1 MPPKGENMAARKK
14 DTAVQ
19 DVTVQ
24 DVAEDVMEAKE
35 AVQEES
41 PVQDNEP
48 VSDEN
53 EETTVQEDTTE
64 ADEAA
69 QQSIAP
75 KRTRR
80 KKKPE
85 DGLSEAEKM
94 EMRVARR
101 IHGAEKASKEKIKEI
116 YSHDRIFVEDG
127 DKTIP
132 ETDATQR
139 KAEWMELVA
148 SSKDHRILTG
158 TIISIAEVETK
169 MDKDDPDYIPEYKA
183 KIQFKTGQFNVS
195 IPSFALY
202 QYEYDK
208 MSQAAALDI
217 YNNMTHRLGAEI
229 NFVVKYANEATG
241 DVIGDRLMALSMR
254 GVKYFTPQYDRPAD
268 IIPGMI
274 VQAKITAMTRNSV
287 VVDAAGAEIR
297 IPLEEL
303 SWLYQSDARDFDG
316 IRTKECY
323 RVGKNVNVKI
333 LTAEPVKVRVRQQ
346 NYTLIKATGSI
357 KQTQANPRLKY
368 YDEFNVGDVYAGT
381 ITGITET
388 GVYVNLANR
397 MDCLCKFPKTGHRIP
412 IIGENTAVK
421 ITTKDD
427 EQRFIYGKLL
437 S

>member
-1 MPPKGENMAARKK
+1 MAARKK
-14 DTAVQ
+14 AAATQ
-19 DVTVQ
+19 DVT
-24 DVAEDVMEAKE
+24 EDVTKEEEVKETVLETSLPEDPTPDAKAEAE
-35 AVQEES
+35 SVVQA
-41 PVQDNEP
+41 
-48 VSDEN
+48 
-53 EETTVQEDTTE
+53 ETTTE
-64 ADEAA
+64 EDEAA
-69 QQSIAP
+69 QESHAP

-80 KKKPE
+80 KKNPE
-85 DGLSEAEKM
+85 EGLSEAEKM

-101 IHGAEKASKEKIKEI
+101 VHGAQKASKEKIEEI
-116 YSHDRIFVEDG
+116 YNHDKIFVEDG
-127 DKTIP
+127 DEAIP

-169 MDKDDPDYIPEYKA
+169 MDKDDPSYIPEYKA
-183 KIQFKTGQFNVS
+183 KIRFKTGQFNVS
-195 IPSFALY
+195 IPSFVLY
-202 QYEYDK
+202 QYEYDN
-208 MSQAAALDI
+208 MSREAALNV
-217 YNNMTHRLGAEI
+217 YNNMMNRLGAEVK
-229 NFVVKYANEATG
+229 FVVKYANEATG

-254 GVKYFTPQYDRPAD
+254 GVKNYTPQYDRPPV
-268 IIPGMI
+268 IVPGMI
-274 VQAKITAMTRNSV
+274 VQAKIAAMARNSV
-287 VVDAAGAEIR
+287 IVDAAGAEIR
-297 IPLEEL
+297 VPLEEL

-368 YDEFNVGDVYAGT
+368 YDEFNIGDVYAGT
-381 ITGITET
+381 ITGITES
-388 GVYVNLANR
+388 GVYVNLADR

-412 IIGENTAVK
+412 ILGENTVVK
-421 ITTKDD
+421 VTSKDD

-437 S
+437 A